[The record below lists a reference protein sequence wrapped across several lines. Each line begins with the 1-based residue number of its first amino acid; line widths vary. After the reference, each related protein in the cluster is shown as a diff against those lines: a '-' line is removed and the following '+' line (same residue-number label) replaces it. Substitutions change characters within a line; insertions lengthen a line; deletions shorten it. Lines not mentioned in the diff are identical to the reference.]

1 VTAPTLPVVASWLV
15 KAADVVVVAVP
26 VKGADWMT
34 EAVAPAVPSTKPTNA
49 NVAVRAETIPKA
61 ILRLHRLCMV
71 RSPVQNA
78 ARMLVLWTHLETR
91 FWSNL
96 EAK

>member
-1 VTAPTLPVVASWLV
+1 V

-61 ILRLHRLCMV
+61 ILRLQRLCTV
-71 RSPVQNA
+71 RTPVQNA
-78 ARMLVLWTHLETR
+78 AHVLVLWTHLETR
-91 FWSNL
+91 FGSNL
-96 EAK
+96 EARMSDTSAV